1 MTNKYKKELE
11 ELKRRVY
18 NEKSL
23 AELKRIGKLKKGLLN
38 VDQYKKANKKDL
50 VERLVK
56 GSQLSD
62 ESKKVLLE
70 IAQTKDLKVNAS
82 MSKEVILQKITNPK
96 LTDLN
101 ENRLRKIAEK
111 KGVPLRTQLT
121 NRAIIQRLENPTD
134 YYTVESLKRLA
145 RSNNIDVRRNI
156 SKPELINILGERNLI
171 TTTPITAQ
179 ESNLGVL
186 SSKVPIDLIR
196 KAKKKAQSA
205 KEALEIFKEYIKNLK
220 GYNISANRLKKLSKQ
235 LERKEKKATEEKD
248 RIFTPIIE
256 ASAFKNYTNQYVMY
270 NTKAN
275 YEPIEFLEYAKPA
288 ILNIFNSNR
297 NIKTILYL
305 HCLMQNIQSI
315 IPVEFAFHS
324 KDLKLVLEGTDISEL
339 YNEMADEIEEEI
351 QKVENSEGSGYT
363 FVKVIKLVLHTT
375 KWEPIYGSSYIPLDP
390 YLANKKAI
398 INMKNEDDKCFMW
411 CVLRALYPK
420 DKNAERIDKDL
431 KSKQDNIN
439 MKGIC
444 YPVSLKAIDHFEHL
458 NPNISISVLG
468 YNKEDRVFPLR
479 ISKYTGCDYD
489 IVLLLLKEAEK
500 GESGEIKEKTH
511 YTLVKNK
518 SALIASQINSHE
530 HKRHLCLNCFN
541 SFNSPETLEKHKEY
555 CYENE
560 SIKTNMPSPNTYL
573 RFKNFLYSEKAP
585 FAVYAD
591 FESLI
596 KPLDNCDP
604 DPNKSYTKKYQKHE
618 PISFSYYI
626 AVNGVFKP
634 VLRKYTKTK
643 PEDADAM
650 DVFIKWLEE
659 DVKAIANIE
668 EKEMIFTEED
678 RKHFNNA
685 SDCWICGEELG
696 NDRVRDHCHFTGRYR
711 GPAHNRCNLKYR
723 KPKNISV
730 FFHNLSGYDSHL
742 FIKKLGTPNKNE
754 NIDCIPNNEEKY
766 ISFSKTIV
774 TGQYTNKKGE
784 IKDKTFKIVFK
795 DSLKFMSSSLGALVN
810 NLPKDAFK
818 NLLKYFTP
826 KQAEILK
833 QKGFYPYEY
842 MDSEEKFND
851 TKLPPREAFYSK
863 LSGKGITEKD
873 YKHAGDV
880 WNSFKM
886 KTFLEYH
893 ELYNITDVLL
903 LADVFE
909 NFRDLCLK
917 IYGLD
922 PVYYFTAPGL
932 AWDACLKITSID
944 LELLS
949 DPNMLLMFEKGIR
962 GGISIISNR
971 YGKANNKYLRKG
983 YNKNLPSK
991 YLMYLDANNLYGC
1004 AMSEKLPT
1012 HGFKWLSGGEMKKLF
1027 NNRVI
1032 QVWEKIPCILEVD
1045 LEYPENLHDLHND
1058 YPFCPE
1064 KVKCKNGVEKL
1075 IPNLNDKTKYI
1086 IHYKNLIQCLR
1097 AGMKLKKIHRGIKF
1111 VESEWMKPYIDKNTN
1126 LRAKAKNN
1134 FEKDFFKLMNN
1145 SVFGKT
1151 MENIRNRVDVKL
1163 VNTKEKLRK
1172 LVAKPNFKGRKI
1184 FNENLVSV
1192 HMKKTSLT
1200 MNKPIYLGMCI
1211 LDLSKIIMFDFHYN
1225 YIKSKYVDKAKLLF
1239 TDTDSLM
1246 YEIETEDFYKDIAG
1260 DVKNKFDTSDYPENH
1275 PSGIPTGENKKVLGM
1290 MKDEAAGK
1298 IIKEFV
1304 GLRSKLYSFVM
1315 DDGGEIKK
1323 CKGIK
1328 KQVVESSIRHE
1339 HYKTC
1344 LTTGKELLRK
1354 QNILR
1359 SYEHEVYTEE
1369 VNKVAL
1375 SALDDKRYILSDG
1388 MDTLALGHYKIQQG
1402 DYRRETDSKNLSQF
1416 PPPLNSL
1423 NDARQDDRRIK

>member
-1 MTNKYKKELE
+1 MTDKYKKEIE
-11 ELKRRVY
+11 EHNRRVY

-23 AELKRIGKLKKGLLN
+23 AELKRIGKKKDLLN

-56 GSQLSD
+56 GRQLKD
-62 ESKKVLLE
+62 NNKDTLLE

-82 MSKEVILQKITNPK
+82 MSKNVILQKITSPK

-101 ENRLRKIAEK
+101 EKLLRKIAK
-111 KGVPLRTQLT
+111 NKGIPLRSQMT
-121 NRAIIQRLENPTD
+121 NKAIIQRLENPTD

-179 ESNLGVL
+179 ESNLGFFA
-186 SSKVPIDLIR
+186 SRFPIHLIER
-196 KAKKKAQSA
+196 GKKKARSA
-205 KEALEIFKEYIKNLK
+205 KEALENLREYIYKLK
-220 GYNISANRLKKLSKQ
+220 RHNIFTDRLKKLSKQ
-235 LERKEKKATEEKD
+235 LERKEKKEKEERDK
-248 RIFTPIIE
+248 IFTPIIE
-256 ASAFKNYTNQYVMY
+256 RSAFKNYTDQYVID
-270 NTKAN
+270 NNKKAP
-275 YEPIEFLEYAKPA
+275 YTPEEFLKYAKPA

-297 NIKTILYL
+297 NIKTMLYL
-305 HCLMQNIQSI
+305 YCLMAREDGFDDGKGGRTM
-315 IPVEFAFHS
+315 VAEFAFHS
-324 KDLKLVLEGTDISEL
+324 HDLKLVLEGTDISEL
-339 YNEMADEIEEEI
+339 YDEMVDEIEEEI
-351 QKVENSEGSGYT
+351 QKVNDSTGSGW
-363 FVKVIKLVLHTT
+363 VIIKVIKLVLHTT

-420 DKNAERIDKDL
+420 NDHPERIDKDL

-439 MKGIC
+439 MNGIH
-444 YPVSLKAIDHFEHL
+444 YPVNFRAIDRFEDL
-458 NPNISISVLG
+458 NSNISISVLG
-468 YNKEDRVFPLR
+468 YNKEEGVFPLK
-479 ISKYTGCDYD
+479 ISKYTGCDND
-489 IVLLLLKEAEK
+489 IVLLLLKEAVKE
-500 GESGEIKEKTH
+500 ENGEIKEKTH

-518 SALIASQINSHE
+518 SALIASQKNN
-530 HKRHLCLNCFN
+530 HKHKGHLCLNCFN
-541 SFNSPETLEKHKEY
+541 SFNTLESLNKHKEY
-555 CYENE
+555 CYENK
-560 SIKTNMPSPNTYL
+560 SVKTNMPPQNTYL
-573 RFKNFLYSEKAP
+573 RFNKFHHSEKAP

-596 KPLDNCDP
+596 KSMDYCNP

-626 AVNGVFKP
+626 LCSIDGVYKP
-634 VLRKYTKTK
+634 VLRKYTQTK
-643 PEDADAM
+643 PKDVNAM

-659 DVKAIANIE
+659 DVKDIANIE
-668 EKEMIFTEED
+668 PKQMIFTEED

-711 GPAHNRCNLKYR
+711 GPAHNKCNLKYR

-742 FIKKLGTPNKNE
+742 FIKKLGTPDKNE

-784 IKDKTFKIVFK
+784 VKNKTFKIVFK
-795 DSLKFMSSSLGALVN
+795 DSLKFLASSLEALVN
-810 NLPKDAFK
+810 NLTKEDFK
-818 NLLKYFTP
+818 NLHKYFTP

-851 TKLPPREAFYSK
+851 TKPPPQRAFYSN
-863 LSGKGITEKD
+863 LSGKGISNKN
-873 YKHAGDV
+873 YNRVLNV
-880 WNSFKM
+880 WNTFNMKIFK
-886 KTFLEYH
+886 EYH

-932 AWDACLKITSID
+932 AWDACLKVTGVQ

-949 DPNMLLMFEKGIR
+949 DNNMLLMFEKGIR

-971 YGKANNKYLRKG
+971 YGEANNKYLRKG

-1012 HGFKWLSGGEMKKLF
+1012 HGFKWLSCGEMEKLF
-1027 NNRVI
+1027 NSRVI

-1064 KVKCKNGVEKL
+1064 RVKSKNGVEKL
-1075 IPNLNDKTKYI
+1075 IPNLND
-1086 IHYKNLIQCLR
+1086 
-1097 AGMKLKKIHRGIKF
+1097 
-1111 VESEWMKPYIDKNTN
+1111 
-1126 LRAKAKNN
+1126 
-1134 FEKDFFKLMNN
+1134 
-1145 SVFGKT
+1145 
-1151 MENIRNRVDVKL
+1151 
-1163 VNTKEKLRK
+1163 
-1172 LVAKPNFKGRKI
+1172 
-1184 FNENLVSV
+1184 
-1192 HMKKTSLT
+1192 
-1200 MNKPIYLGMCI
+1200 
-1211 LDLSKIIMFDFHYN
+1211 
-1225 YIKSKYVDKAKLLF
+1225 
-1239 TDTDSLM
+1239 
-1246 YEIETEDFYKDIAG
+1246 
-1260 DVKNKFDTSDYPENH
+1260 
-1275 PSGIPTGENKKVLGM
+1275 
-1290 MKDEAAGK
+1290 
-1298 IIKEFV
+1298 
-1304 GLRSKLYSFVM
+1304 
-1315 DDGGEIKK
+1315 
-1323 CKGIK
+1323 
-1328 KQVVESSIRHE
+1328 
-1339 HYKTC
+1339 
-1344 LTTGKELLRK
+1344 
-1354 QNILR
+1354 
-1359 SYEHEVYTEE
+1359 
-1369 VNKVAL
+1369 
-1375 SALDDKRYILSDG
+1375 
-1388 MDTLALGHYKIQQG
+1388 
-1402 DYRRETDSKNLSQF
+1402 
-1416 PPPLNSL
+1416 
-1423 NDARQDDRRIK
+1423 

>member
-1 MTNKYKKELE
+1 MTDKYKKEIE
-11 ELKRRVY
+11 EHNRRAY

-23 AELKRIGKLKKGLLN
+23 ARLKKIGKKKGLLN
-38 VDQYKKANKKDL
+38 VDQYKKSNKNVL
-50 VERLVK
+50 VERLAK
-56 GSQLSD
+56 GRQLKD
-62 ESKKVLLE
+62 ESKNVLLE
-70 IAQTKDLKVNAS
+70 KAQNEGLKVNAS
-82 MSKEVILQKITNPK
+82 MSKEDILKKISSPK

-101 ENRLRKIAEK
+101 EKRLRKIAEK
-111 KGVPLRTQLT
+111 KGIPLRSQLT
-121 NRAIIQRLENPTD
+121 NREIIQRLENPTN

-179 ESNLGVL
+179 ESNLGVAA
-186 SSKVPIDLIR
+186 SNVPIEIIR

-220 GYNISANRLKKLSKQ
+220 SYNISAVRFKKLTKQ
-235 LERKEKKATEEKD
+235 LERKEKKAKEEKD
-248 RIFTPIIE
+248 RIFTPTRE

-275 YEPIEFLEYAKPA
+275 YEPLEFLEYAKPA
-288 ILNIFNSNR
+288 ILNIFSSNR

-305 HCLMQNIQSI
+305 HCLMERIATIGDNEIK
-315 IPVEFAFHS
+315 EFAFHS
-324 KDLKLVLEGTDISEL
+324 KDLKLVLEGTDESEL
-339 YNEMADEIEEEI
+339 YNEMKDEIEEEI
-351 QKVENSEGSGYT
+351 QKVQNAEGSGWQ
-363 FVKVIKLVLHTT
+363 FLKVIKLVLHTT

-398 INMKNEDDKCFMW
+398 INIQNEDDKCFMW

-420 DKNAERIDKDL
+420 NKNAERIDKDL

-439 MKGIC
+439 MGGIR
-444 YPVSLKAIDHFEHL
+444 YPVDFRAIDRFENL

-468 YNKEDRVFPLR
+468 YNKEERVFPLR

-489 IVLLLLKEAEK
+489 IVLLLLKEVEK
-500 GESGEIKEKTH
+500 GENGEIKEKTH

-518 SALIASQINSHE
+518 SAVIASQINN
-530 HKRHLCLNCFN
+530 HKGSRHICLNCFN

-560 SIKTNMPSPNTYL
+560 SVKTTMPQSGTYL
-573 RFKNFLYSEKAP
+573 RFKNFLHSEKAP

-596 KPLDNCDP
+596 KPMDNCDP

-626 AVNGVFKP
+626 NSSINGVFKP

-643 PEDADAM
+643 PKDANAM

-678 RKHFNNA
+678 RKQFNKA

-723 KPKNISV
+723 NPKNISV

-742 FIKKLGTPNKNE
+742 FIKKLGSPDKKE

-784 IKDKTFKIVFK
+784 VKNKTFKIVFK

-851 TKLPPREAFYSK
+851 TKILPREAFYSK
-863 LSGKGITEKD
+863 LSGRGITEED
-873 YKHAGDV
+873 YKHAGNV

-886 KTFLEYH
+886 KTFKEYH

-932 AWDACLKITSID
+932 AWDACLKMTSID

-971 YGKANNKYLRKG
+971 YGEANNKYMRKG
-983 YNKNLPSK
+983 FNKNKPSK

-1012 HGFKWLSGGEMKKLF
+1012 HGFKWLTGGEMEKLF
-1027 NNRVI
+1027 NTRVI
-1032 QVWEKIPCILEVD
+1032 QVWEKTPCILEVD

-1058 YPFCPE
+1058 YPFRPE
-1064 KVKCKNGVEKL
+1064 RVKCKNGVEKL
-1075 IPNLNDKTKYI
+1075 IPNLRDKTKYI
-1086 IHYKNLIQCLR
+1086 IHYKNLIQCLK

-1111 VESEWMKPYIDKNTN
+1111 VEMEWMKPYIEKNTN

-1172 LVAKPNFKGRKI
+1172 LAAKPNFKGRKI
-1184 FNENLVSV
+1184 FSENLVSV

-1200 MNKPIYLGMCI
+1200 MNKPVYLGMCI
-1211 LDLSKIIMFDFHYN
+1211 LELSKIIMFDFHYN
-1225 YIKSKYVDKAKLLF
+1225 YIKPKYADKAKLLF

-1260 DVKNKFDTSDYPENH
+1260 DVKDKFDTSDYPENH
-1275 PSGIPTGENKKVLGM
+1275 PSGIPTGINKKVLGM

-1315 DDGGEIKK
+1315 DDGGETKK

-1359 SYEHEVYTEE
+1359 SYDHEVYTEE

-1388 MDTLALGHYKIQQG
+1388 MDTLAWGHYKIK
-1402 DYRRETDSKNLSQF
+1402 DN
-1416 PPPLNSL
+1416 
-1423 NDARQDDRRIK
+1423 

>member
-1 MTNKYKKELE
+1 MTDKYKKEIE
-11 ELKRRVY
+11 EHNRRAY

-23 AELKRIGKLKKGLLN
+23 ARLKKIGKKKGLLN
-38 VDQYKKANKKDL
+38 VDQYKKANKNVL

-56 GSQLSD
+56 GRQLKD
-62 ESKKVLLE
+62 ESKNVLLE
-70 IAQTKDLKVNAS
+70 KAQNEGLKVNAS
-82 MSKEVILQKITNPK
+82 MSKEDILKKISSPK

-101 ENRLRKIAEK
+101 EKRLRKIAEK
-111 KGVPLRTQLT
+111 KGIPLRSQLT
-121 NRAIIQRLENPTD
+121 NREIIQRLENPTN

-145 RSNNIDVRRNI
+145 RNNNIDVRRNI

-171 TTTPITAQ
+171 TTTPITSQ

-186 SSKVPIDLIR
+186 ASNVPIEIIR

-220 GYNISANRLKKLSKQ
+220 SYKISSVRFKKLTNQ
-235 LERKEKKATEEKD
+235 LERKEKKAKEEKD
-248 RIFTPIIE
+248 RIFTPTRE
-256 ASAFKNYTNQYVMY
+256 ASAFKNFTDQYVMY

-275 YEPIEFLEYAKPA
+275 YEPLEFLEYAKPV

-297 NIKTILYL
+297 NIKTMLYL
-305 HCLMQNIQSI
+305 HCLMERIEIKGDNE
-315 IPVEFAFHS
+315 PKEFAFHS
-324 KDLKLVLEGTDISEL
+324 KDLKLVLEGTDESEL
-339 YNEMADEIEEEI
+339 YTEMVDEIEEEI
-351 QKVENSEGSGYT
+351 QKVQNAEGSGWQ
-363 FVKVIKLVLHTT
+363 FLKVIKLVLHTT
-375 KWEPIYGSSYIPLDP
+375 NWEPLYGSSYIDLPEALK
-390 YLANKKAI
+390 NKHAI
-398 INMKNEDDKCFMW
+398 INMKNQDEECFKW

-431 KSKQDNIN
+431 KSKQDTLN
-439 MKGIC
+439 MKGIR
-444 YPVSLKAIDHFEHL
+444 YPVNFRDIGRFESQ
-458 NPNISISVLG
+458 NPEISITILG
-468 YNKEDRVFPLR
+468 YNKDERIYPLK
-479 ISKYTGCDYD
+479 ISRYTGCEHD
-489 IVLLLLKEAEK
+489 ITLLLIKDEEK
-500 GESGEIKEKTH
+500 SH
-511 YTLVKNK
+511 YCLVKNL
-518 SALIASQINSHE
+518 SALLQSQINN
-530 HKRHLCLNCFN
+530 HKGIRNICLNCFN
-541 SFNSPETLEKHKEY
+541 GFNTQDSLNKHKEY
-555 CYENE
+555 CYNNE
-560 SIKTNMPSPNTYL
+560 CVKIVMPQSGTYL
-573 RFKNFLYSEKAP
+573 RFKNFLHSEKAP

-596 KPLDNCDP
+596 KPMDNCDP

-626 AVNGVFKP
+626 NSSIDGVFKP

-643 PEDADAM
+643 PEDAGAM

-668 EKEMIFTEED
+668 EKEIIFTEED
-678 RKHFNNA
+678 RKHFNKA
-685 SDCWICGEELG
+685 SDCWICVEYLG

-711 GPAHNRCNLKYR
+711 GPAHNSCNLKYR
-723 KPKNISV
+723 KPKSISV

-742 FIKKLGTPNKNE
+742 FIKKLGSPDKKE

-784 IKDKTFKIVFK
+784 VKDKTFKIVFK
-795 DSLKFMSSSLGALVN
+795 DSLKFMSSSLGVLVN

-851 TKLPPREAFYSK
+851 TKIPPREAFYSK
-863 LSGKGITEKD
+863 LSGRGITEKD
-873 YKHAGDV
+873 YKHAGNV
-880 WNSFKM
+880 WNNFKM
-886 KTFLEYH
+886 KTFKEYH

-932 AWDACLKITSID
+932 AWDACLKMTSID

-971 YGKANNKYLRKG
+971 YGEANNKYMRKG
-983 YNKNLPSK
+983 FNKNKPSK

-1004 AMSEKLPT
+1004 GMSMKLPT
-1012 HGFKWLSGGEMKKLF
+1012 HGFKWLTGGEMEKLF
-1027 NNRVI
+1027 NTRVI
-1032 QVWEKIPCILEVD
+1032 QVWEKTPCILEVD

-1064 KVKCKNGVEKL
+1064 RVKCKNGVEKL
-1075 IPNLNDKTKYI
+1075 IPNLRDKTKYI
-1086 IHYKNLIQCLR
+1086 IHYKNLIQCLK

-1111 VESEWMKPYIDKNTN
+1111 VESEWMKPYIEKNTN
-1126 LRAKAKNN
+1126 LRTKAKNN

-1172 LVAKPNFKGRKI
+1172 LAAKPNFKCRKI
-1184 FNENLVSV
+1184 FSENLVSV

-1200 MNKPIYLGMCI
+1200 MNKPVYLGMCI
-1211 LDLSKIIMFDFHYN
+1211 LELSKIIMFDFHYN
-1225 YIKSKYVDKAKLLF
+1225 YIKPKYADNAKLLF

-1246 YEIETEDFYKDIAG
+1246 YEIETEDFYTDITG
-1260 DVKNKFDTSDYPENH
+1260 DVKDRFDTSDYPENH
-1275 PSGIPTGENKKVLGM
+1275 PSGIPTGINKKVLGM

-1315 DDGGEIKK
+1315 DDGGETKK

-1328 KQVVESSIRHE
+1328 RQVVESSIRHE

-1375 SALDDKRYILSDG
+1375 SALDDKRYILSNG
-1388 MDTLALGHYKIQQG
+1388 MDTLAWGHYKIK
-1402 DYRRETDSKNLSQF
+1402 DN
-1416 PPPLNSL
+1416 
-1423 NDARQDDRRIK
+1423 